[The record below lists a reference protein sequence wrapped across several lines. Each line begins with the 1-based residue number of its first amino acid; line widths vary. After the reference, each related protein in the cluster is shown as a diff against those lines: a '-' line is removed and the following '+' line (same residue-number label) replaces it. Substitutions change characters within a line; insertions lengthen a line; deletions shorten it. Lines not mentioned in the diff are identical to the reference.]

1 MVLFWFLFSP
11 INFFFIRKKNCEYA
25 FGIKSKYSFWV
36 SSLQLFWYDFM
47 KISKRL
53 HSFIFDIH
61 FINCFKSDNS
71 YLNCRNVLPLTFIFK
86 FFIWLY
92 GKLAGEQ
99 SIGLVSSVE
108 NVTRPTPV
116 KITTLI
122 SLLFL
127 DWRTTL
133 KSNQLRLSYSGVYW
147 LSLLS
152 AMKNLIS
159 RILCLLLINRTPLGH
174 EEVYSKWWFRFWEFM
189 IWWNWWCLAF
199 LLSNLVGVH
208 LYRFCMKGAGVR
220 ILIEVAFLVLMK
232 RYVFLSTDSNL
243 YVRGTLPM

>member
-1 MVLFWFLFSP
+1 MQLFLG
-11 INFFFIRKKNCEYA
+11 FFFAIVLIWFYEN
-25 FGIKSKYSFWV
+25 
-36 SSLQLFWYDFM
+36 LQKTPFL
-47 KISKRL
+47 
-53 HSFIFDIH
+53 FIFDIH

-71 YLNCRNVLPLTFIFK
+71 YLDCRNVLPLTFIFK

-152 AMKNLIS
+152 SMKNLIS

-174 EEVYSKWWFRFWEFM
+174 EEVYSKRWFRFWEFM

-243 YVRGTLPM
+243 YMRGTLPM